1 MPAGRASGSGKR
13 PAWDSAELS
22 PDWRASWLNPFLDS
36 LALGRRMSMHTV
48 RNYRIG
54 VEDFFRWRVFGGL
67 SADPAEVR
75 HAECRD
81 YVIESQRVFDRRTVH
96 NHISGI
102 RSFFRHWRR
111 EKRLASNPLT
121 GLTLPKLQKKLPR
134 FLTEQQA
141 AKLLDAPAKLA
152 VEGALDPFVAARDRV
167 ALEFLYGGGLRISE
181 LLQLSYAD
189 VDVSSG
195 IARVLGKGNKQ
206 RICPIGPAA
215 VRAFEAFRTDH
226 APSAGPKD
234 RIFTHTPGGEPLAAS
249 VLQANLKRYL
259 AAAELPTDLTP
270 HKLRHSF
277 ATHLLNNGADLRL
290 VQELLGHSRLTT
302 TQIYTH
308 VSVQRMRDVYR
319 KAHPRK

>member
-1 MPAGRASGSGKR
+1 
-13 PAWDSAELS
+13 
-22 PDWRASWLNPFLDS
+22 
-36 LALGRRMSMHTV
+36 
-48 RNYRIG
+48 
-54 VEDFFRWRVFGGL
+54 
-67 SADPAEVR
+67 
-75 HAECRD
+75 
-81 YVIESQRVFDRRTVH
+81 
-96 NHISGI
+96 
-102 RSFFRHWRR
+102 
-111 EKRLASNPLT
+111 
-121 GLTLPKLQKKLPR
+121 LQKKLPR